1 MMKVQL
7 KGFRIRGRWDI
18 KVVRNVC
25 ARKPFPDIAS
35 SFLFAFSQERS
46 VVIPPSD
53 TFSNF
58 DKNFQLLSPHLIHF
72 QLLSPIWY
80 FRKSIQSLSP
90 HLIPFPILK
99 SVWRPHMPFS
109 KSKIMQKLNSIF
121 IGKDHIFHNTMYQKI
136 PIHEKLYNQDAQ
148 FSQRIFCCH
157 TTFYHKANTTKSPVP
172 NFAGM
177 SCYCWWGG
185 SKRACQTSSGKGTPC
200 GPWGKEWKCVA
211 L

>member
-1 MMKVQL
+1 MIIFNHHVFGCSASIKAFIRRFCIVDAQPELQCCVAHWALWDQEGGQSAVKMVMKVQF
-7 KGFRIRGRWDI
+7 KGFRIQGRWDI

-72 QLLSPIWY
+72 QLLFLIWYFHKSFQLLSPYLIHFPMFTKNFQLLSPIWY
-80 FRKSIQSLSP
+80 FRKSIQSLSH

-109 KSKIMQKLNSIF
+109 KSKIMQELN
-121 IGKDHIFHNTMYQKI
+121 
-136 PIHEKLYNQDAQ
+136 PILIE
-148 FSQRIFCCH
+148 
-157 TTFYHKANTTKSPVP
+157 
-172 NFAGM
+172 
-177 SCYCWWGG
+177 
-185 SKRACQTSSGKGTPC
+185 
-200 GPWGKEWKCVA
+200 
-211 L
+211 